1 MLCGGRGSIQACDKA
16 LLGPDKRHQPAPSN
30 GEGGACVCVC
40 VCERERERQHVFA
53 LIYVYICVYLCEFCV
68 YKGEE
73 APTDPP

>member
-1 MLCGGRGSIQACDKA
+1 MTRPFWDQTKGTNQL
-16 LLGPDKRHQPAPSN
+16 PAT
-30 GEGGACVCVC
+30 EREEHVCVC

-73 APTDPP
+73 APTDLP